1 MSKGCPGS
9 KVSTKIDQNF
19 LPICLISSDT
29 PPRNFPTWRE
39 ASASREE
46 LLKDREPEVAAM
58 IPWILDHPWLL
69 SINFH
74 SGAVVA
80 NYPWD
85 SEFAQ
90 PWTTSERFR

>member
-1 MSKGCPGS
+1 M
-9 KVSTKIDQNF
+9 
-19 LPICLISSDT
+19 
-29 PPRNFPTWRE
+29 
-39 ASASREE
+39 
-46 LLKDREPEVAAM
+46 KDREPEVAAM

>member
-1 MSKGCPGS
+1 MSKRWPGS
-9 KVSTKIDQNF
+9 KVSTKF
-19 LPICLISSDT
+19 LDKQ
-29 PPRNFPTWRE
+29 PRNFPTWRE